1 MTLCELNIING
12 KPVFVQENQIEYPHK
27 WDKPTLKYRILRGT
41 EDMQVKDKLR
51 MAVGL
56 AFSTWGTEIP
66 LKFRHANKHE
76 VADITIRFENNPN
89 ADSIFIGKSTVLAYA
104 YYPKTIKA
112 GIIVFN
118 DYSYEWGT
126 RDEKVRGAHVYN
138 ACEVLIH
145 ELGHILGLSHD
156 SSAGKDV
163 MDAYYDGSMNILSTN
178 DIDRIR
184 KKYGTRVF
192 HRLNLYS
199 RLKRIISVRKKR
211 L

>member
-1 MTLCELNIING
+1 MTLCELNIINN
-12 KPVFVQENQIEYPHK
+12 KPVFVQEKQIEYSRK
-27 WDKPTLKYRILRGT
+27 WDKPILTYKILRGT

-76 VADITIRFENNPN
+76 TADITIRFENNPN
-89 ADSIFIGKSTVLAYA
+89 ADSIFINKSTVLAYA

-126 RDEKVRGAHVYN
+126 RDEKVKGVHVYN

-156 SSAGKDV
+156 SSPGKDI
-163 MDAYYDGSMNILSTN
+163 MDAYYDGSTNNLSTN
-178 DIDRIR
+178 DIIRIR

-192 HRLNLYS
+192 HRFNFYS